1 LTSEWTSTVLAFIHQ
16 EIEMIIRMI
25 HRQIGFAGL
34 ACTLCLGGSL
44 SMRAQDQSSTTT
56 KDQTTTT
63 TTATRSYDSS
73 DWQAPRGY
81 DLAYPENGSPNMVAR
96 QGYAAGFSQGQ
107 TDAAGGKK
115 FKPTESDA
123 YGHAKIPKGMDKDQ
137 FKQQFRESFV
147 KGYSNGFKNV

>member
-1 LTSEWTSTVLAFIHQ
+1 
-16 EIEMIIRMI
+16 MILRMI

-34 ACTLCLGGSL
+34 ACALLLGGSL
-44 SMRAQDQSSTTT
+44 SMQAQDHSSTTT

-63 TTATRSYDSS
+63 TTATQSHDSS

-107 TDAAGGKK
+107 ADAARGKK

-123 YGHAKIPKGMDKDQ
+123 YEHAKIPKGMDKDQ

-147 KGYSNGFKNV
+147 KGYSNGFKNE

>member
-1 LTSEWTSTVLAFIHQ
+1 MT
-16 EIEMIIRMI
+16 IRMI
-25 HRQIGFAGL
+25 HRQIGFASL
-34 ACTLCLGGSL
+34 ACALWLGGSL
-44 SMRAQDQSSTTT
+44 SMQAQDQSSTTT

-81 DLAYPENGSPNMVAR
+81 DLAYPESGSPNMVAR

-107 TDAAGGKK
+107 ADAAGGKK
-115 FKPTESDA
+115 FKPTESGA
-123 YGHAKIPKGMDKDQ
+123 YEHAKIPKGMDKDQ